1 MHLFLS
7 FMLRAVSIFVKD
19 AVLYSGATLDE
30 AERLT
35 EEELRAIAQAPPPPA
50 AAAAGYVSAPLQRP
64 TPRTPCHHWLR
75 GSPTR
80 LRLELPSRPSS
91 MPVSCHHWLQAT
103 HTHLTVS
110 LAPLSPASSTYCQG
124 LCESP
129 PLGIVINTPDSA
141 QYPQIPTSSPCL
153 LPLS

>member
-50 AAAAGYVSAPLQRP
+50 AAAAGYVSAPLRRP
-64 TPRTPCHHWLR
+64 TPGDSLPPRASREPHPAAPGTSIPTLAHAYVLPPLASGHSHAPHCVPRTPQPCFQRLLPRALR
-75 GSPTR
+75 ESPTR
-80 LRLELPSRPSS
+80 HSNQHS
-91 MPVSCHHWLQAT
+91 
-103 HTHLTVS
+103 
-110 LAPLSPASSTYCQG
+110 
-124 LCESP
+124 
-129 PLGIVINTPDSA
+129 
-141 QYPQIPTSSPCL
+141 
-153 LPLS
+153 

>member
-50 AAAAGYVSAPLQRP
+50 AAAAGYVSAHPPPPPRP
-64 TPRTPCHHWLR
+64 TPGAPRHA
-75 GSPTR
+75 TR
-80 LRLELPSRPSS
+80 CAWHFRPSCA
-91 MPVSCHHWLQAT
+91 PACL
-103 HTHLTVS
+103 LPP
-110 LAPLSPASSTYCQG
+110 LASGRSQPCSRHPSALLPAPTAKGFGVPPIPGMVINIPASAPFPQTPASS
-124 LCESP
+124 P
-129 PLGIVINTPDSA
+129 RP
-141 QYPQIPTSSPCL
+141 

>member
-50 AAAAGYVSAPLQRP
+50 AAAAGYVSAPPPPRGPRP
-64 TPRTPCHHWLR
+64 GPLATPPAVPGTSVPAAPL
-75 GSPTR
+75 
-80 LRLELPSRPSS
+80 
-91 MPVSCHHWLQAT
+91 PVSSHHWLQAA
-103 HTHLTVS
+103 HS
-110 LAPLSPASSTYCQG
+110 RAPGTPQ
-124 LCESP
+124 LCFQP
-129 PLGIVINTPDSA
+129 
-141 QYPQIPTSSPCL
+141 L
-153 LPLS
+153 LPRAL

>member
-50 AAAAGYVSAPLQRP
+50 AAAGYVSAPLRRP
-64 TPRTPCHHWLR
+64 APAPASPPR
-75 GSPTR
+75 
-80 LRLELPSRPSS
+80 LPP
-91 MPVSCHHWLQAT
+91 AT
-103 HTHLTVS
+103 TGRRAAHGHPTVS
-110 LAPLSPASSTYCQG
+110 LAPLRPAPRPCRRGLCDCPPPGTFLNTPAS
-124 LCESP
+124 
-129 PLGIVINTPDSA
+129 A
-141 QYPQIPTSSPCL
+141 Q
-153 LPLS
+153 